1 MAFCDKVRDAS
12 STVEATDWARLHEA
26 GWDDEAILE
35 ATHVVGMFSHFNRLA
50 DAVGVEFS
58 APAPVA
64 R

>member
-1 MAFCDKVRDAS
+1 VRDAS
-12 STVEATDWARLHEA
+12 PTVEEADWARLREA

-35 ATHVVGMFSHFNRLA
+35 ALHVVGMFSHFNRLA
-50 DAVGVEFS
+50 DAIGVEFS